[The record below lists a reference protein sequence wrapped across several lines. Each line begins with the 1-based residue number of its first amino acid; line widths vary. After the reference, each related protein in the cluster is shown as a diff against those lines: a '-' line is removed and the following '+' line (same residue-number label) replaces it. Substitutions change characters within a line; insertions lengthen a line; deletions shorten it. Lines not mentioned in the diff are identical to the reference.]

1 MAANYKTK
9 NTKSLLILF
18 LVEQTH
24 NIESTKHT
32 TAQLSQKV
40 KYTMIIKEQISCS
53 GYIVRPT
60 VKGRDA
66 NASILLFWIRDN
78 SPFSKKLLLINPN
91 PEVDK
96 LIIQLTELLNNW
108 DNSKGLNEMLTSIND
123 DIDSIK
129 IFVIKIYSVNA

>member
-1 MAANYKTK
+1 MLPQLNQKVVDVKNIKKPTKTKTLRVASSHLSQKVVNAKNAKNLSILSLAANDNIR

-53 GYIVRPT
+53 GHIVRPT
-60 VKGRDA
+60 VKDRDA
-66 NASILLFWIRDN
+66 NASILF
-78 SPFSKKLLLINPN
+78 F
-91 PEVDK
+91 
-96 LIIQLTELLNNW
+96 
-108 DNSKGLNEMLTSIND
+108 
-123 DIDSIK
+123 
-129 IFVIKIYSVNA
+129 